1 MTKQQNII
9 NKINAKQDF
18 TINLTDQSKRYIVG
32 VKNLFTGS
40 NPSTQYETIYK
51 DIMNPETKF
60 DSVGGWLDT
69 DSMIYFVDYSM
80 QLDNLSD
87 ALQLAKE
94 NGLFVGISAGA
105 NVLASEQWIKQNNP
119 NGIVVTILCDRGER
133 YFSVL

>member
-18 TINLTDQSKRYIVG
+18 TINLKENTKRYIVG

-51 DIMNPETKF
+51 DIMNREEKF
-60 DSVGGWLDT
+60 DSVGGWLDK

-80 QLDNLSD
+80 QINNLSD
-87 ALQLAKE
+87 ALELAKQHNELAIWDSLE
-94 NGLFVGISAGA
+94 NKEIRL
-105 NVLASEQWIKQNNP
+105 
-119 NGIVVTILCDRGER
+119 
-133 YFSVL
+133 

>member
-18 TINLTDQSKRYIVG
+18 TVNLTNQSKRYIVG

-51 DIMNPETKF
+51 DIMNPEAKF
-60 DSVGGWLDT
+60 DSVGGWLDK

-94 NGLFVGISAGA
+94 N
-105 NVLASEQWIKQNNP
+105 NELAIWDSLDNKEIRLTPFK
-119 NGIVVTILCDRGER
+119 I
-133 YFSVL
+133 